1 MSTQL
6 YPPSHQFPI
15 SATPQQQQPPTSL
28 VPPTTGSSTQRSP
41 SPFTASSTPQAVTL
55 IKTEQHAKSISET
68 QDPNAKEEEVIWIL
82 PQTFLSVFSTPHHP
96 VSSSKCHLPRDADE
110 FSSPFSS
117 YEPILKQYEKEHE
130 GDIPQEDLLE
140 LNPSQYL
147 LEKFPSE
154 KQVEQLITQ
163 KACRT
168 RKNLEQIQN
177 NEGRYCEVSYPDV
190 HLKLCLYYFLHQQC
204 WYVVGLKFINTNPEL
219 TKIEAVDL
227 VECRAVIPTLNYGE
241 CTGGGTSPTSGLWR
255 QFETEYEYTFQLV
268 LNSGAV
274 YELIVSGLGMIHFQM
289 MSTRPQQP
297 EQSVNVAGENEN
309 DDFRGEIEI

>member
-1 MSTQL
+1 MSTTL
-6 YPPSHQFPI
+6 YPIVS
-15 SATPQQQQPPTSL
+15 STPQAPSTMLAPTS
-28 VPPTTGSSTQRSP
+28 SSIERNP
-41 SPFTASSTPQAVTL
+41 SSSVSASATPQAVTL
-55 IKTEQHAKSISET
+55 IKTEQHAKSTIRDKSSEDI
-68 QDPNAKEEEVIWIL
+68 QDANAMEEEVIWIL
-82 PQTFLSVFSTPHHP
+82 PQTFLSVFSTPHQP
-96 VSSSKCHLPRDADE
+96 VSSSKCQMPSDE
-110 FSSPFSS
+110 FA
-117 YEPILKQYEKEHE
+117 YYDTTKQEE
-130 GDIPQEDLLE
+130 GAQIEQEDLLE
-140 LNPSQYL
+140 MNPTQYL

-163 KACRT
+163 KACRS
-168 RKNLEQIQN
+168 RKNLEQVQN

-204 WYVVGLKFINTNPEL
+204 WYVVGLKFLNTNPEL

-227 VECRAVIPTLNYGE
+227 VECRAVIPTFNYGE
-241 CTGGGTSPTSGLWR
+241 CTGGGTSPTVGLWR

-297 EQSVNVAGENEN
+297 EQEVYVAGENEN
-309 DDFRGEIEI
+309 DDYRGEVEI